1 MELICRYIEDMPA
14 DITIE
19 DFCKGVT
26 DAVAAEYRAAGIDRE
41 RLRETPTDRMTASVI
56 VYSKFRRE
64 IWMVGD
70 CQCLIDGLHYDNP
83 KPYEREIAEERASI
97 LTKALANGAT
107 EEELRD
113 DDIGRKAILPKLK
126 AACKGQNVVYP
137 VVDGFPIPT
146 PLVKVISVGNGLHD
160 IVLASDGYP
169 QLKPTLRES
178 EEALSR
184 LLREDPLCIRM
195 NVATKGLAR
204 GQQSFD
210 DRTFVRFAAA
220 IK

>member
-1 MELICRYIEDMPA
+1 MELICRYIDDMPA
-14 DITIE
+14 DITME
-19 DFCKGVT
+19 NFCKGVT
-26 DAVAAEYRAAGIDRE
+26 EAVAAEYRAAGIDTE
-41 RLRETPTDRMTASVI
+41 KLRETPTDRMTASVI
-56 VYSKFRRE
+56 VYSKHRRE
-64 IWMVGD
+64 IWMAGD
-70 CQCLIDGLHYDNP
+70 CQCMIDGLHYDNP
-83 KPYEREIAEERASI
+83 KPCEREIAEERASI
-97 LTKALANGAT
+97 LAKALASGAT
-107 EEELRD
+107 VQELQG

-146 PLVKVISVGNGLHD
+146 HLVKVIPVGKGLHD

-210 DRTFVRFAAA
+210 DRTFVRFAAG
-220 IK
+220 